1 MMTDNPRE
9 YYPRHRPLLPTAMAT
24 LSELEEIHDE
34 LVLIHSLMVDAV
46 ELLEELVATQG
57 P

>member
-1 MMTDNPRE
+1 MAENPRD

-24 LSELEEIHDE
+24 LSELEEMNDQ
-34 LVLIHSLMVDAV
+34 LVVIHSLMVDAV